1 MFRWC
6 SRRDATSQTNRP
18 GDPGRRGAGYLHS
31 GSARSWSRR
40 LTMGFSEFL
49 GNERI
54 VAALRG
60 ALRSE
65 RVPHALLFTGPRGL
79 GKFTLARMFAQAA
92 TCERLSDDFCGE
104 CATCLRVS
112 QLADP
117 QKLLEQGLFERGESA
132 DAATVERVP
141 LILQSHPD
149 VWALV
154 PDPVRLKNPVAR
166 PMLRIGQLR
175 AVQRA
180 AYFQPMGRRRVFIL
194 DGAETMR
201 WDVASVFLKIL
212 EEPPGSATLILTA
225 PSPYALLPTIVS
237 RCLQFH
243 FAPLPQAAVEKILK
257 DKSDL
262 KPADR
267 KLAAELAEGSP
278 GLAIEM
284 NIEQASQQRRNA
296 LRILERAARG
306 EGFAQLFAETAALAK
321 DRESSFEE
329 QIAVFYGLLSD
340 LLELT
345 SGVKQST
352 LRNALLVKELTAL
365 ANSVNVTWVMRAIA
379 GFDELHA
386 GARRN
391 LNRQLGLDALA
402 ASLVTT
408 PERGI
413 VSGV

>member
-1 MFRWC
+1 M
-6 SRRDATSQTNRP
+6 A
-18 GDPGRRGAGYLHS
+18 
-31 GSARSWSRR
+31 
-40 LTMGFSEFL
+40 FSEFL
-49 GNERI
+49 GNDRI
-54 VAALRG
+54 VTALRG
-60 ALRSE
+60 ALRTR
-65 RVPHALLFTGPRGL
+65 RVPHALLFTGPRGV
-79 GKFTLARMFAQAA
+79 GKFTLARMLAQAA
-92 TCERLSDDFCGE
+92 NCERLADDFCGE
-104 CATCLRVS
+104 CHTCQRIAL
-112 QLADP
+112 LAEP
-117 QKLLEQGLFERGESA
+117 QTLIEQGLAERGESA

-154 PDPVRLKNPVAR
+154 PDPVRLKNPVVR
-166 PMLRIGQLR
+166 PVLRVGQLR

-194 DGAETMR
+194 DGADTMR
-201 WDVASVFLKIL
+201 WDVANVFLKIL

-225 PSPYALLPTIVS
+225 PSPYSLLPTIVS

-243 FAPLPQAAVEKILK
+243 FAPLPQADVEKILQ
-257 DKSDL
+257 DKTDL

-267 KLAAELAEGSP
+267 KLAAQLAEGSP

-296 LRILERAARG
+296 LRILERAVRG

-329 QIAVFYGLLSD
+329 QIARFYGLLSD

-345 SGVKQST
+345 SGVKQPA
-352 LRNALLVKELTAL
+352 LRNAPLAKELSAL
-365 ANSVNVTWVMRAIA
+365 ANSVNTAWVMRAIS

-408 PERGI
+408 PDRPT
-413 VSGV
+413 VSPV

>member
-1 MFRWC
+1 
-6 SRRDATSQTNRP
+6 
-18 GDPGRRGAGYLHS
+18 L
-31 GSARSWSRR
+31 
-40 LTMGFSEFL
+40 GFAEFH

-60 ALRSE
+60 ALRTE
-65 RVPHALLFTGPRGL
+65 RVPHALLFTGPKGV

-92 TCERLSDDFCGE
+92 NCERLKDDFCGA
-104 CATCLRVS
+104 CDTCRRIAA
-112 QLADP
+112 LAEP
-117 QKLLEQGLFERGESA
+117 QKLLEQGLAERGESA

-154 PDPVRLKNPVAR
+154 PDPVRLNNPVVR
-166 PMLRIGQLR
+166 PTLRIGQLR

-180 AYFQPMGRRRVFIL
+180 AYFRPMARRRVFIL
-194 DGAETMR
+194 DGADTMR

-212 EEPPGSATLILTA
+212 EEPPSSATLILTA
-225 PSPYALLPTIVS
+225 PSPYSLLPTIVS
-237 RCLQFH
+237 RCLQFQ
-243 FAPLPQAAVEKILK
+243 FAPLPATEVESILQEK
-257 DKSDL
+257 TDR
-262 KPADR
+262 KPAER
-267 KLAAELAEGSP
+267 KLAAQLAEGSP
-278 GLAIEM
+278 GLAMEM
-284 NIEQASQQRRNA
+284 DVEQAAQQRRDA

-306 EGFAQLFAETAALAK
+306 QGFSQLFADTAALAK
-321 DRESSFEE
+321 DRESSFED

-345 SGVKQST
+345 SGVRQPE
-352 LRNALLVKELTAL
+352 LRNVAL
-365 ANSVNVTWVMRAIA
+365 AHELEALSRTVTAEWVMRAIS

-402 ASLVTT
+402 ASLAAN
-408 PERGI
+408 PPIPAGSQDRG
-413 VSGV
+413 

>member
-1 MFRWC
+1 
-6 SRRDATSQTNRP
+6 
-18 GDPGRRGAGYLHS
+18 
-31 GSARSWSRR
+31 
-40 LTMGFSEFL
+40 MGFSEFL
-49 GNERI
+49 GNERV

-60 ALRSE
+60 ALRSG
-65 RVPHALLFTGPRGL
+65 RVPHALLFTGPRGV

-92 TCERLSDDFCGE
+92 DCERLPDDFCGE
-104 CATCLRVS
+104 CATCLRIS

-117 QKLLEQGLFERGESA
+117 QKLIEQGLVERGESA
-132 DAATVERVP
+132 DAATVERIP

-154 PDPVRLKNPVAR
+154 PDPVRLKSPVAR

-201 WDVASVFLKIL
+201 WDVANVFLKIL

-237 RCLQFH
+237 RCMQFH
-243 FAPLPQAAVEKILK
+243 FAPLQPGAVEKILK
-257 DKSDL
+257 EKTSR
-262 KPADR
+262 KPAEI
-267 KLAAELAEGSP
+267 KLAAQLAEGSP
-278 GLAIEM
+278 GRALEM
-284 NIEQASQQRRNA
+284 DVESAAQARKTA

-306 EGFAQLFAETAALAK
+306 QGFAQLFADTAALAK
-321 DRESSFEE
+321 DRETSFEE
-329 QIAVFYGLLSD
+329 QLGVFYGLLTD

-345 SGVKQST
+345 SKVKAPA
-352 LRNALLVKELTAL
+352 LRNAPLAKELESLSQSLDSA
-365 ANSVNVTWVMRAIA
+365 WVLRAIA
-379 GFDELHA
+379 GFDELSA
-386 GARRN
+386 GLRRN

-402 ASLVTT
+402 ASLAPPSAQV
-408 PERGI
+408 PAPR
-413 VSGV
+413 S

>member
-1 MFRWC
+1 
-6 SRRDATSQTNRP
+6 
-18 GDPGRRGAGYLHS
+18 
-31 GSARSWSRR
+31 
-40 LTMGFSEFL
+40 MGFAEFL

-60 ALRSE
+60 TLRSQ
-65 RVPHALLFTGPRGL
+65 RVPHALLFTGPRGV

-92 TCERLSDDFCGE
+92 NCERLADDFCGE
-104 CATCLRVS
+104 CATCKRISLLV
-112 QLADP
+112 DP
-117 QKLLEQGLFERGESA
+117 QTLLEQGLVERGESA

-154 PDPVRLKNPVAR
+154 PDPVRLKSPVAR
-166 PMLRIGQLR
+166 PMLRVGQLR

-180 AYFQPMGRRRVFIL
+180 AYFQPMGRRRIFIL
-194 DGAETMR
+194 DGAGTMR
-201 WDVASVFLKIL
+201 WDVANVFLKIL
-212 EEPPGSATLILTA
+212 EEPPGSATLVLTA

-257 DKSDL
+257 EKTAR
-262 KPADR
+262 KPAEI
-267 KLAAELAEGSP
+267 KLAAQLAEGSP

-284 NIEQASQQRRNA
+284 DVDAAAQRRRNA
-296 LRILERAARG
+296 LGILERAAQG
-306 EGFAQLFAETAALAK
+306 HGFAQLFSDTSALAK
-321 DRESSFEE
+321 DRDSSFED
-329 QIAVFYGLLSD
+329 QISVFYGLLTD

-345 SGVKQST
+345 SKLKEPV
-352 LRNALLVKELTAL
+352 LRNAPLTKELELL
-365 ANSVNVTWVMRAIA
+365 AKSVNSAWVLRAIA
-379 GFDELHA
+379 GFDELYA

-402 ASLVTT
+402 ASLAPPLSRTFE
-408 PERGI
+408 PRA
-413 VSGV
+413 

>member
-1 MFRWC
+1 M
-6 SRRDATSQTNRP
+6 A
-18 GDPGRRGAGYLHS
+18 
-31 GSARSWSRR
+31 
-40 LTMGFSEFL
+40 FSDFL

-54 VAALRG
+54 VTALRG
-60 ALRSE
+60 ALRAG
-65 RVPHALLFTGPRGL
+65 RVPHALFFTGARGV

-92 TCERLSDDFCGE
+92 NCERLKDDFCGE
-104 CATCLRVS
+104 CATCLRIA

-117 QKLLEQGLFERGESA
+117 EKLIEQGLVERGESA

-154 PDPVRLKNPVAR
+154 PDPVRLKSPVAR
-166 PMLRIGQLR
+166 PMLRVGQLR

-201 WDVASVFLKIL
+201 WDVANVFLKIL

-243 FAPLPQAAVEKILK
+243 FAPLPPAAVEKILK
-257 DKSDL
+257 DKT
-262 KPADR
+262 DR
-267 KLAAELAEGSP
+267 SRSEIRLAAQLAEGSP
-278 GLAIEM
+278 GLAMEINVEA
-284 NIEQASQQRRNA
+284 ASQNRKNA

-306 EGFAQLFAETAALAK
+306 QGFAQLFADTSALAK
-321 DRESSFEE
+321 DRDSSFEE
-329 QIAVFYGLLSD
+329 QLGIFYGLLTD

-345 SGVKQST
+345 SKINEPV
-352 LRNALLVKELTAL
+352 LRNVPLAKELESL
-365 ANSVNVTWVMRAIA
+365 AKSVDSAWVLRAIA

-402 ASLVTT
+402 ASLA
-408 PERGI
+408 PDPSQALASR
-413 VSGV
+413 S

>member
-1 MFRWC
+1 M
-6 SRRDATSQTNRP
+6 A
-18 GDPGRRGAGYLHS
+18 
-31 GSARSWSRR
+31 
-40 LTMGFSEFL
+40 FSDFL

-54 VAALRG
+54 VTALRG
-60 ALRSE
+60 ALRTG
-65 RVPHALLFTGPRGL
+65 RVPHALLFTGARGV

-92 TCERLSDDFCGE
+92 NCERLTDDFCGE
-104 CATCLRVS
+104 CATCLRIS
-112 QLADP
+112 QLANP
-117 QKLLEQGLFERGESA
+117 QELLEQGLVERGESA

-166 PMLRIGQLR
+166 PMLRVGQLR

-201 WDVASVFLKIL
+201 WDVANVFLKIL

-225 PSPYALLPTIVS
+225 PSPFALLPTIVS

-257 DKSDL
+257 DKTDR
-262 KPADR
+262 KPSEI
-267 KLAAELAEGSP
+267 KLAAQLAEGSP
-278 GLAIEM
+278 GLAMEM
-284 NIEQASQQRRNA
+284 NVDAASQNRKNA

-306 EGFAQLFAETAALAK
+306 QGFAQLFADTSALAK

-329 QIAVFYGLLSD
+329 QLGTFYGLLTD

-345 SGVKQST
+345 SKIKEPV
-352 LRNALLVKELTAL
+352 LRNAPLARELESL
-365 ANSVNVTWVMRAIA
+365 SKFVDSGWVLRAIA
-379 GFDELHA
+379 GFDELYA

-402 ASLVTT
+402 ASLA
-408 PERGI
+408 PDPSQPLDSRG
-413 VSGV
+413 

>member
-1 MFRWC
+1 
-6 SRRDATSQTNRP
+6 
-18 GDPGRRGAGYLHS
+18 
-31 GSARSWSRR
+31 
-40 LTMGFSEFL
+40 MGFAEFL

-54 VAALRG
+54 VTALRG

-79 GKFTLARMFAQAA
+79 GKFTLAHMFAQAA
-92 TCERLSDDFCGE
+92 NCERLTDDFCGE
-104 CATCLRVS
+104 CETCRRISL
-112 QLADP
+112 LADS
-117 QKLLEQGLFERGESA
+117 QALLEQGLAERGESA
-132 DAATVERVP
+132 DAATVERIP

-194 DGAETMR
+194 DGADTMR
-201 WDVASVFLKIL
+201 WDVANVFLKIL
-212 EEPPGSATLILTA
+212 EEPPGSATLILTV
-225 PSPYALLPTIVS
+225 PSPYSLLPTIVS

-243 FAPLPQAAVEKILK
+243 FAPLPQTDVEKILH
-257 DKSDL
+257 DKTDR
-262 KPADR
+262 KAAER
-267 KLAAELAEGSP
+267 KLAALLAEGSP

-284 NIEQASQQRRNA
+284 NAEQTAEQRRDA

-306 EGFAQLFAETAALAK
+306 EGFAQLFAETSTLAK
-321 DRESSFEE
+321 DRDSSFEE
-329 QIAVFYGLLSD
+329 QIGVFYGLLSD

-345 SGVKQST
+345 SGIKQPA
-352 LRNALLVKELTAL
+352 LRNVPLVRELTLL
-365 ANSVNVTWVMRAIA
+365 ANSVNTAWVMRAVS

-402 ASLVTT
+402 ASLVTA
-408 PERGI
+408 PERAG
-413 VSGV
+413 VSRV

>member
-1 MFRWC
+1 
-6 SRRDATSQTNRP
+6 
-18 GDPGRRGAGYLHS
+18 
-31 GSARSWSRR
+31 
-40 LTMGFSEFL
+40 MGFAEFL

-54 VAALRG
+54 VTALRG
-60 ALRSE
+60 ALRTE
-65 RVPHALLFTGPRGL
+65 RVPHALLFTGPRGV
-79 GKFTLARMFAQAA
+79 GKFTLACMFAQAA
-92 TCERLSDDFCGE
+92 NCERLKDDFCGQ
-104 CATCLRVS
+104 CATCRR
-112 QLADP
+112 LALLAEP
-117 QKLLEQGLFERGESA
+117 QTLIEQGLAERGESA

-154 PDPVRLKNPVAR
+154 PDPVRLKTPVAR
-166 PMLRIGQLR
+166 PMLRVGQLR

-194 DGAETMR
+194 DGADTMR
-201 WDVASVFLKIL
+201 WDVANVFLKIL

-225 PSPYALLPTIVS
+225 PSPYSLLPTIVS

-243 FAPLPQAAVEKILK
+243 FAPVAQAEVEQILQE
-257 DKSDL
+257 KSNL
-262 KPADR
+262 KLAER
-267 KLAAELAEGSP
+267 KLAAQLAEGSP
-278 GLAIEM
+278 GLALEM
-284 NIEQASQQRRNA
+284 NLEQAPEQRRNA

-306 EGFAQLFAETAALAK
+306 EGFAQLFAETSALAK

-345 SGVKQST
+345 SGVNEPS
-352 LRNALLVKELTAL
+352 LRNAPLIKELTAL
-365 ANSVNVTWVMRAIA
+365 AKFVNTAWVMRAIS

-408 PERGI
+408 AGGSP
-413 VSGV
+413 VSRV

>member
-1 MFRWC
+1 
-6 SRRDATSQTNRP
+6 
-18 GDPGRRGAGYLHS
+18 
-31 GSARSWSRR
+31 
-40 LTMGFSEFL
+40 MGFSEFL

-54 VAALRG
+54 VTALRG
-60 ALRSE
+60 TLRTE
-65 RVPHALLFTGPRGL
+65 RVPHALLFTGPRGV
-79 GKFTLARMFAQAA
+79 GKFTLARMFAEAA
-92 TCERLSDDFCGE
+92 NCERLKDDFCGD
-104 CATCLRVS
+104 CGTCQRIAL
-112 QLADP
+112 LAEP
-117 QKLLEQGLFERGESA
+117 QQLLEQGLAERGESA

-154 PDPVRLKNPVAR
+154 PDPVRLKSPVAR
-166 PMLRIGQLR
+166 PMLRVGQLR

-194 DGAETMR
+194 DAADTMR
-201 WDVASVFLKIL
+201 WDVANVFLKIL

-225 PSPYALLPTIVS
+225 PSPFSLLPTIVS

-243 FAPLPQAAVEKILK
+243 FAPLPQADVEKILQEK
-257 DKSDL
+257 TDRR
-262 KPADR
+262 PADR
-267 KLAAELAEGSP
+267 RLAAQLAEGSP

-284 NIEQASQQRRNA
+284 NLEQAAQQRRTA
-296 LRILERAARG
+296 LRILERTARG
-306 EGFAQLFAETAALAK
+306 EGFAQLFAETAAMAK

-345 SGVKQST
+345 SGVKQPT
-352 LRNALLVKELTAL
+352 LRNAPLVKELTVL
-365 ANSVNVTWVMRAIA
+365 ANSVNTAWVMRAIS

-402 ASLVTT
+402 ASLVTNT
-408 PERGI
+408 ARGD
-413 VSGV
+413 VSRM

>member
-1 MFRWC
+1 
-6 SRRDATSQTNRP
+6 
-18 GDPGRRGAGYLHS
+18 
-31 GSARSWSRR
+31 
-40 LTMGFSEFL
+40 MGFAEFL

-54 VAALRG
+54 VTALRG
-60 ALRSE
+60 ALRSQ
-65 RVPHALLFTGPRGL
+65 RVPHALLFTGPRGV
-79 GKFTLARMFAQAA
+79 GKFTLARMFAQSAN
-92 TCERLSDDFCGE
+92 CEHLSDDFCGE
-104 CATCLRVS
+104 CATCQRIS
-112 QLADP
+112 RLADP
-117 QKLLEQGLFERGESA
+117 QSLLEQGLAERGESA

-154 PDPVRLKNPVAR
+154 PDPVRLKSPVAR
-166 PMLRIGQLR
+166 PMLRVGQLR

-201 WDVASVFLKIL
+201 WDVANVFLKIL

-243 FAPLPQAAVEKILK
+243 FAPLTQAAVEKILK
-257 DKSDL
+257 QKTAR
-262 KPADR
+262 KPAEI
-267 KLAAELAEGSP
+267 KLAAQLAEGSP

-284 NIEQASQQRRNA
+284 DVDAAAQGRRNA
-296 LRILERAARG
+296 LRILERAAHG
-306 EGFAQLFAETAALAK
+306 QGFAQLFSDTSALAK
-321 DRESSFEE
+321 DRDSSFED
-329 QIAVFYGLLSD
+329 QIGVFYGLLTD

-345 SGVKQST
+345 SKLKEPV
-352 LRNALLVKELTAL
+352 LRNAPLAKELESL
-365 ANSVNVTWVMRAIA
+365 GKSVDSAWVLRAIA
-379 GFDELHA
+379 GFDDLYL

-402 ASLVTT
+402 ASLAPSPSRTSE
-408 PERGI
+408 PRP
-413 VSGV
+413 

>member
-1 MFRWC
+1 
-6 SRRDATSQTNRP
+6 
-18 GDPGRRGAGYLHS
+18 
-31 GSARSWSRR
+31 
-40 LTMGFSEFL
+40 MGFSEFH

-54 VAALRG
+54 VTALRG
-60 ALRSE
+60 ALRAE
-65 RVPHALLFTGPRGL
+65 RVPHALLFTGARGV

-92 TCERLSDDFCGE
+92 NCERLKDDFCGA
-104 CATCLRVS
+104 CDTCKRIGM
-112 QLADP
+112 LADP
-117 QKLLEQGLFERGESA
+117 QKLVEQGLAERGESA

-154 PDPVRLKNPVAR
+154 PDPVRLKTPVAR

-180 AYFQPMGRRRVFIL
+180 AYFQPMGRRRLFIL
-194 DGAETMR
+194 DGADTMR

-212 EEPPGSATLILTA
+212 EEPPTSATLILTA
-225 PSPYALLPTIVS
+225 PSPYSLLPTIVS
-237 RCLQFH
+237 RCLQFQ
-243 FAPLPQAAVEKILK
+243 FAPLPSTEVEKILQERT
-257 DKSDL
+257 DR
-262 KPADR
+262 KPAER
-267 KLAAELAEGSP
+267 KLAAQLAEGSP
-278 GLAIEM
+278 GLAMEM
-284 NIEQASQQRRNA
+284 DVEQAAQQRRDA

-306 EGFAQLFAETAALAK
+306 QGFAQLFADTGALAK
-321 DRESSFEE
+321 DRESSFED

-345 SGVKQST
+345 SGVKEPAF
-352 LRNALLVKELTAL
+352 RNPALLRELEGL
-365 ANSVNVTWVMRAIA
+365 AKTVTSEWVMRAIS

-402 ASLVTT
+402 ASLVVESAQT
-408 PERGI
+408 
-413 VSGV
+413 

>member
-1 MFRWC
+1 
-6 SRRDATSQTNRP
+6 
-18 GDPGRRGAGYLHS
+18 
-31 GSARSWSRR
+31 
-40 LTMGFSEFL
+40 MGFSEFL
-49 GNERI
+49 GNQRI

-60 ALRSE
+60 ALRTE
-65 RVPHALLFTGPRGL
+65 RVPHALLFTGVRGI

-92 TCERLSDDFCGE
+92 NCERLTDDFCGE
-104 CATCLRVS
+104 CATCRRIALF
-112 QLADP
+112 AEP
-117 QKLLEQGLFERGESA
+117 QKLIEQGLAERGESA
-132 DAATVERVP
+132 DAATVERMP
-141 LILQSHPD
+141 LILQGHPD

-154 PDPVRLKNPVAR
+154 PDPVRLKSPVAR
-166 PMLRIGQLR
+166 PMLRVGQLR

-201 WDVASVFLKIL
+201 WDVANVFLKIL

-243 FAPLPQAAVEKILK
+243 FAPLPQDDVEKILHEK
-257 DKSDL
+257 T
-262 KPADR
+262 DR
-267 KLAAELAEGSP
+267 QGASLKLAAQLAEGSP
-278 GLAIEM
+278 GMALEM
-284 NIEQASQQRRNA
+284 DVDKTAQRRKDA

-306 EGFAQLFAETAALAK
+306 QGFAQLFADTSALAK

-329 QIAVFYGLLSD
+329 QLGVFYSLLTD

-345 SGVKQST
+345 SNVKEPV
-352 LRNALLVKELTAL
+352 LRNAPLSKELELLGRSVDTA
-365 ANSVNVTWVMRAIA
+365 WVMRAIA
-379 GFDELHA
+379 GFDELHS

-402 ASLVTT
+402 ASLA
-408 PERGI
+408 R
-413 VSGV
+413 

>member
-1 MFRWC
+1 
-6 SRRDATSQTNRP
+6 
-18 GDPGRRGAGYLHS
+18 
-31 GSARSWSRR
+31 
-40 LTMGFSEFL
+40 MGFSEFL
-49 GNERI
+49 GNGRV

-60 ALRSE
+60 ALRTE
-65 RVPHALLFTGPRGL
+65 RVPHALLFAGPRGV

-92 TCERLSDDFCGE
+92 NCERLKDDFCGE
-104 CATCLRVS
+104 CPTCERIAL
-112 QLADP
+112 LAAP
-117 QKLLEQGLFERGESA
+117 QKLIEQGLAERGESA

-154 PDPVRLKNPVAR
+154 PDPVRLKTPVAR
-166 PMLRIGQLR
+166 PMLRVGQLR

-194 DGAETMR
+194 DAADTMR
-201 WDVASVFLKIL
+201 WDVANVFLKIL

-225 PSPYALLPTIVS
+225 PSPYSLLPTIVS

-243 FAPLPQAAVEKILK
+243 FAPLPQTDVEKILQ
-257 DKSDL
+257 DKTDQ

-267 KLAAELAEGSP
+267 KLAAQLAEGSP
-278 GLAIEM
+278 GAAIEM
-284 NIEQASQQRRNA
+284 NIERASQQRRNA

-321 DRESSFEE
+321 DRESPFEE
-329 QIAVFYGLLSD
+329 QIGVFYGLLSD
-340 LLELT
+340 LLRLT
-345 SGVKQST
+345 SGVKQAA
-352 LRNALLVKELTAL
+352 LRNVPLVKELTLL
-365 ANSVNVTWVMRAIA
+365 ANSVDTVWVMRAIS

-386 GARRN
+386 GTRRN

-402 ASLVTT
+402 ASLVTS
-408 PERGI
+408 PAQKV
-413 VSGV
+413 VSQM

>member
-1 MFRWC
+1 
-6 SRRDATSQTNRP
+6 
-18 GDPGRRGAGYLHS
+18 
-31 GSARSWSRR
+31 
-40 LTMGFSEFL
+40 MGLSEFL

-54 VAALRG
+54 VTTLRG
-60 ALRSE
+60 ALRTQ
-65 RVPHALLFTGPRGL
+65 RVPHALLFTGPRGV

-92 TCERLSDDFCGE
+92 NCERLTDDFCGE
-104 CATCLRVS
+104 CATCQRIS

-117 QKLLEQGLFERGESA
+117 QTLIEQGLVERGESA

-154 PDPVRLKNPVAR
+154 PDPVRLKSPVAR
-166 PMLRIGQLR
+166 PMLRVGQLR

-194 DGAETMR
+194 DGADTMR
-201 WDVASVFLKIL
+201 WDVANVFLKIL

-225 PSPYALLPTIVS
+225 PSPYALLATIVS

-243 FAPLPQAAVEKILK
+243 FAPLPQAAVETILK
-257 DKSDL
+257 EKTDR
-262 KPADR
+262 KPAEI
-267 KLAAELAEGSP
+267 KLAAQLAEGSP

-284 NIEQASQQRRNA
+284 DVNAAADRRRSA
-296 LRILERAARG
+296 LQILERAAQG
-306 EGFAQLFAETAALAK
+306 QGFSQLFTATAALAK
-321 DRESSFEE
+321 DRDSSFED
-329 QIAVFYGLLSD
+329 QIGVFYGLLTD

-345 SGVKQST
+345 SKVKEPV
-352 LRNALLVKELTAL
+352 LRNAPLARELGSL
-365 ANSVNVTWVMRAIA
+365 SKSVDSAWVLRAIA
-379 GFDELHA
+379 GFDELYL

-402 ASLVTT
+402 ASLS
-408 PERGI
+408 PAPSRA
-413 VSGV
+413 SAPRS